1 MIESVLLFKLDL
13 YTFDKDEQMGRETYH
28 EVCEVYAQI
37 LDKLTVNFVKGKC
50 NKLSKEADEIAK
62 VQAKHG
68 KSAWFAKLRWR
79 VYEYGSSASTRCV
92 ARPLPE

>member
-1 MIESVLLFKLDL
+1 MSSKFQRDSIALFLLLGTSAMIESVLLFKLDL

-68 KSAWFAKLRWR
+68 KSA
-79 VYEYGSSASTRCV
+79 
-92 ARPLPE
+92 